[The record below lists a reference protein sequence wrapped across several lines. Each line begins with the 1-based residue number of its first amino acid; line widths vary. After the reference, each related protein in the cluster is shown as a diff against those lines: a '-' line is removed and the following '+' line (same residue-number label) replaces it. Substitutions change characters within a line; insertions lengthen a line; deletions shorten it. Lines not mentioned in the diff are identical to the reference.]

1 LIPVRSSGAKARSAS
16 DSRSNPPS
24 APPSIPTLSPSS
36 NPPSVLRVAFYS
48 LLFNLSLVVVKLVL
62 SSLSGSLALRADAVH
77 STVDVLASLA
87 LILGV
92 KISERKSESFPL
104 GLYKVENLAS
114 IVISFLLFLTAYE
127 IIIEAVRGDAV
138 LISYQ
143 GWVLYAVAA
152 IIPLPYLFGSFQIKV
167 GERTGSPSLIAD
179 GVQHKADVLTS
190 SLVFLALIAQ
200 SVSLPLDRIAAV
212 IIALVIVKEGWKI
225 LVSGMRV
232 LLDASVDAATLEE
245 IRTLIIEAPEVV
257 SISEL
262 VARNSGRYLF
272 VQASLT
278 LRVADLKRA
287 HQVSERIESRI
298 KREIP
303 QVDRVQIHY
312 EPIVESRRRYTTPLA
327 DMRGTLGKHFGESP
341 YFALV
346 EIDFE
351 EMRLLRQE
359 IVANPHKDLIKGKGL
374 KVAQFLL
381 GFKPDVVF
389 SSESLEGKGP
399 GYVFAE
405 AGVETLQT
413 DARTLEELVDSL
425 LQAEGSTN
433 L

>member
-1 LIPVRSSGAKARSAS
+1 MIPVKSSDAKARSAS
-16 DSRSNPPS
+16 DSRSNSPS
-24 APPSIPTLSPSS
+24 NSIPTLSPSS

-48 LLFNLSLVVVKLVL
+48 LLFNLSLVVAKLIL

-200 SVSLPLDRIAAV
+200 SVSFPLDRIAAV

-245 IRTLIIEAPEVV
+245 IRTQIMEAPEVV

-312 EPIVESRRRYTTPLA
+312 EPIVESRRRYAAPLA
-327 DMRGTLGKHFGESP
+327 DMRGTLSKHFGESP

-389 SSESLEGKGP
+389 SSERLEGKGP
-399 GYVFAE
+399 GYAFAE

-413 DARTLEELVDSL
+413 DAGTLEELMAGL

>member
-1 LIPVRSSGAKARSAS
+1 MKSSDAKARSAS
-16 DSRSNPPS
+16 DSRSNSPS
-24 APPSIPTLSPSS
+24 NSIPTLSPSS

-48 LLFNLSLVVVKLVL
+48 LLFNLSLVVAKLIL

-200 SVSLPLDRIAAV
+200 SVSFPLDRIAAV

-245 IRTLIIEAPEVV
+245 IRTQIMEAPEVV

-278 LRVADLKRA
+278 LRVADLRRA

-312 EPIVESRRRYTTPLA
+312 EPIVESRRRYAAPLA
-327 DMRGTLGKHFGESP
+327 DMRGTLSKHFGESP

-389 SSESLEGKGP
+389 SSERLEGKGP
-399 GYVFAE
+399 GYAFAE

-413 DARTLEELVDSL
+413 DAGTLEELMAGL

>member
-1 LIPVRSSGAKARSAS
+1 MASGQASREIDPVQA
-16 DSRSNPPS
+16 
-24 APPSIPTLSPSS
+24 
-36 NPPSVLRVAFYS
+36 PSVLRVALYS
-48 LLFNLSLVVVKLVL
+48 LLFNLALVAAKLTL
-62 SSLSGSLALRADAVH
+62 SALSGSLALRADAIH
-77 STVDVLASLA
+77 STVDVMASLA

-114 IVISFLLFLTAYE
+114 IAISFLLFLTAYE
-127 IIIEAVRGDAV
+127 IVLEAVRGEAMP
-138 LISYQ
+138 INYQ

-200 SVSLPLDRIAAV
+200 TVSFPLDRIAAV
-212 IIALVIVKEGWKI
+212 IIALAIIKEGWGI
-225 LVSGMRV
+225 LVAGMRV
-232 LLDASVDAATLEE
+232 LLDASVDAPTLER
-245 IRTLIIEAPEVV
+245 IRALILEAPEVV
-257 SISEL
+257 SIKEL
-262 VARNSGRYLF
+262 MARNSGRYLF
-272 VQASLT
+272 VQANLT

-287 HQVSERIESRI
+287 HLASERIESRI
-298 KREIP
+298 RKEIP

-312 EPIVESRRRYTTPLA
+312 EPIVGSRRRYAAPLA
-327 DMRGTLGKHFGESP
+327 DMRGTLSKHFGESA

-346 EIDFE
+346 EMDFE
-351 EMRLLRQE
+351 EMKLLRQE
-359 IVANPHKDLIKGKGL
+359 IVANPHKDLSKGKGL

-389 SSESLEGKGP
+389 SRESLEGKGP
-399 GYVFAE
+399 GYAFAE
-405 AGVETLQT
+405 AGVETAQT
-413 DARTLEELVDSL
+413 DVETLEELVAGL
-425 LQAEGSTN
+425 LEAVWKSTN

>member
-1 LIPVRSSGAKARSAS
+1 M
-16 DSRSNPPS
+16 
-24 APPSIPTLSPSS
+24 
-36 NPPSVLRVAFYS
+36 LRVALYS
-48 LLFNLSLVVVKLVL
+48 LLFNLALVAAKLTL
-62 SSLSGSLALRADAVH
+62 SALSGSLALRADAIH
-77 STVDVLASLA
+77 STVDVMASLA

-114 IVISFLLFLTAYE
+114 IAISFLLFLTAYE
-127 IIIEAVRGDAV
+127 IVLEAVRGEAMP
-138 LISYQ
+138 INYQ

-200 SVSLPLDRIAAV
+200 TVSFPLDRIAAV
-212 IIALVIVKEGWKI
+212 IIALAIIKEGWGI
-225 LVSGMRV
+225 LVAGMRV
-232 LLDASVDAATLEE
+232 LLDASVDVPTLER
-245 IRTLIIEAPEVV
+245 IRALILEAPEVV
-257 SISEL
+257 SIKEL
-262 VARNSGRYLF
+262 MARNSGRYLF
-272 VQASLT
+272 VQANLT

-287 HQVSERIESRI
+287 HLASERIESRI
-298 KREIP
+298 RKEIP

-312 EPIVESRRRYTTPLA
+312 EPIVESRRRYAAPLA
-327 DMRGTLGKHFGESP
+327 DMRGTLSRHFGESP

-346 EIDFE
+346 EMDFE
-351 EMRLLRQE
+351 EMKLLRQE
-359 IVANPHKDLIKGKGL
+359 IVANPHKDLSKGKGL

-389 SSESLEGKGP
+389 SRESLEGKGP
-399 GYVFAE
+399 GYAFAE
-405 AGVETLQT
+405 AGVETAQT
-413 DARTLEELVDSL
+413 DVETLEVLVAGL
-425 LQAEGSTN
+425 LEAGGMCTN

>member
-1 LIPVRSSGAKARSAS
+1 MKSSDAKARSAS
-16 DSRSNPPS
+16 DSRSNSPS
-24 APPSIPTLSPSS
+24 NSIPTLSPSS

-48 LLFNLSLVVVKLVL
+48 LLFNLSLVVAKLIL

-77 STVDVLASLA
+77 SIVDVLASLA

-200 SVSLPLDRIAAV
+200 SVSFPLDRIAAV

-245 IRTLIIEAPEVV
+245 IRTLIMEAPEVV

-287 HQVSERIESRI
+287 HQVSERIESGI

-312 EPIVESRRRYTTPLA
+312 EPIVESRRRYAAPLA
-327 DMRGTLGKHFGESP
+327 DMRGTLSKHFGESP

-359 IVANPHKDLIKGKGL
+359 IVANPYKDLIKGKGL

-389 SSESLEGKGP
+389 SSERLEGKGP
-399 GYVFAE
+399 GYAFAE

-413 DARTLEELVDSL
+413 DAGTLEELVDGL
-425 LQAEGSTN
+425 LRAEGSTN

>member
-1 LIPVRSSGAKARSAS
+1 
-16 DSRSNPPS
+16 
-24 APPSIPTLSPSS
+24 
-36 NPPSVLRVAFYS
+36 VLRVALYS
-48 LLFNLSLVVVKLVL
+48 LLFNLALVAAKLTL
-62 SSLSGSLALRADAVH
+62 SALSGSLALRADAIH
-77 STVDVLASLA
+77 STVDVMASLA

-114 IVISFLLFLTAYE
+114 IAISFLLFLTAYE
-127 IIIEAVRGDAV
+127 IVLEAVRGEAMP
-138 LISYQ
+138 INYQ

-200 SVSLPLDRIAAV
+200 TVSFPLDRIAAV
-212 IIALVIVKEGWKI
+212 IIALAIIKEGWGI
-225 LVSGMRV
+225 LVAGMRV
-232 LLDASVDAATLEE
+232 LLDASVDVPTLER
-245 IRTLIIEAPEVV
+245 IRALILEAPEVV
-257 SISEL
+257 SIREL

-272 VQASLT
+272 VQANLT

-287 HQVSERIESRI
+287 HLASERIESRI
-298 KREIP
+298 RKEIP

-312 EPIVESRRRYTTPLA
+312 EPIVESRRRYAAPLA
-327 DMRGTLGKHFGESP
+327 DMRGTLSKHFGESP

-346 EIDFE
+346 EMDFE
-351 EMRLLRQE
+351 EMKLHRQE
-359 IVANPHKDLIKGKGL
+359 IVANPHKDLSKGKGL

-389 SSESLEGKGP
+389 SRESLEGKGP
-399 GYVFAE
+399 GYAFAE
-405 AGVETLQT
+405 AGVETAQT
-413 DARTLEELVDSL
+413 DVETLEVLVAGL
-425 LQAEGSTN
+425 LEAGGMCTN